1 MCLINFSFRSHPR
14 YKLVIAANRDE
25 FYKRPTE
32 KAHYWEDDPG
42 ILAGRDLMQMGTWL
56 GVSKTGRIAALTNFR
71 DPSMPEAGK
80 LSRGAIVHNYLKSDK
95 QTEPFLRALK
105 PEDYTGFNLIA
116 GTADEIF
123 YYNNTD
129 QKPSPVDAGV
139 HGLSNHFL
147 DTPWP
152 KVIKGKNYL
161 DRYLSEHEELD
172 FAQLFD
178 LLADAEQAGETEL
191 PNTGVGLEFE
201 KILSPIFIKT
211 ADYGTRSSTI
221 VAVDMENNLTF
232 AERVYQDGLLE
243 VEQIFTFKIRK

>member
-25 FYKRPTE
+25 FYKMPTE

-129 QKPSPVDAGV
+129 QKPSLVDAGV